1 MALLHPGDE
10 PWPLDYWLCSFL
22 HLHGMFRVMLHV
34 SECME
39 DRTVSRFDPIHLFHT
54 ADFTDPLLAALGG
67 DFNKVRT
74 PVVTARRAVGGGWGG
89 VTSTR

>member
-1 MALLHPGDE
+1 
-10 PWPLDYWLCSFL
+10 
-22 HLHGMFRVMLHV
+22 MLHV

-74 PVVTARRAVGGGWGG
+74 PVVTARLGDDVSKVRTPVIITASL
-89 VTSTR
+89 TC